1 MRRLIRHASST
12 IAARVVYP
20 IRASSTIAARVVYPI
35 RPPADKVSGRVI
47 DDQLFGKMYHIPPEV
62 YCGAQSDLHDAE
74 QTHEI
79 SVGNGRSLPAPA
91 SLEREGFELWSW
103 PTNTVGE
110 MWTWSDDRIRDVYYS
125 EMEAKVKAATGAE
138 SVAGFHHL
146 RRDAARDNRD
156 SAKGPGGLSSNAG
169 AAVFRAHSDYTVGNA
184 LLLISQLEEGGKL
197 PHGTAASCEA
207 GERSYA
213 IINVWRAA
221 APVEREPLAVLD
233 ASSVD
238 AKQQTFDYAMV
249 TSNGG
254 VKYNSSVSFSERHR
268 WYYYPGQAPHEALVF
283 YGGFEASAPA
293 TAPPRFVFHTAIEP
307 LDPPPR
313 ADAPPRRSIEARC
326 VVVHPKSG
334 GSLHTGAR
342 ARGRRGFSTV
352 AAAEHRRP
360 QGVETVVGDLPL
372 YHVSAAGSTGAEN
385 AAGGTRGVVVLQE
398 IWGWRGPETGR
409 LRSICDDL
417 AAEGFEVVLPDCHRG
432 DSASGKPDK
441 IGWIRSVSS
450 PVSRV
455 VDDVRAATMWLQRQ
469 RGATSVAAVGFC
481 WGAWAFAHASAAG
494 VPLACGVGAHP
505 ALKNESNCGFGTEEE
520 LAARVTMPVLLLSA
534 GDDPANVQE
543 HGAATAALASRGG
556 RTISFPEM
564 KHGWVTRG
572 DLSVPRVKAD
582 TERALAETVAFL
594 RAHT

>member
-1 MRRLIRHASST
+1 MNLSHQSR
-12 IAARVVYP
+12 
-20 IRASSTIAARVVYPI
+20 
-35 RPPADKVSGRVI
+35 
-47 DDQLFGKMYHIPPEV
+47 
-62 YCGAQSDLHDAE
+62 GA
-74 QTHEI
+74 
-79 SVGNGRSLPAPA
+79 
-91 SLEREGFELWSW
+91 
-103 PTNTVGE
+103 
-110 MWTWSDDRIRDVYYS
+110 
-125 EMEAKVKAATGAE
+125 
-138 SVAGFHHL
+138 
-146 RRDAARDNRD
+146 
-156 SAKGPGGLSSNAG
+156 
-169 AAVFRAHSDYTVGNA
+169 
-184 LLLISQLEEGGKL
+184 
-197 PHGTAASCEA
+197 
-207 GERSYA
+207 
-213 IINVWRAA
+213 VWRAVVHDED
-221 APVEREPLAVLD
+221 VERKFEAHHRFEH
-233 ASSVD
+233 AHHVD
-238 AKQQTFDYAMV
+238 IV
-249 TSNGG
+249 
-254 VKYNSSVSFSERHR
+254 VR
-268 WYYYPGQAPHEALVF
+268 GQARRVEGLRVERVPADLELA
-283 YGGFEASAPA
+283 GGIS
-293 TAPPRFVFHTAIEP
+293 
-307 LDPPPR
+307 
-313 ADAPPRRSIEARC
+313 
-326 VVVHPKSG
+326 
-334 GSLHTGAR
+334 
-342 ARGRRGFSTV
+342 
-352 AAAEHRRP
+352 
-360 QGVETVVGDLPL
+360 
-372 YHVSAAGSTGAEN
+372 
-385 AAGGTRGVVVLQE
+385 GTRGVVVLQE